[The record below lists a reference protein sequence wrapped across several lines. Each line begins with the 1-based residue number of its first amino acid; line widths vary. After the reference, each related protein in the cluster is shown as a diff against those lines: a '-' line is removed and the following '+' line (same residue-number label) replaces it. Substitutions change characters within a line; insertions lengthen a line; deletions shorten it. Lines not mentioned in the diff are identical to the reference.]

1 MNVETKSLVFPQ
13 LDLATLPTTKVF
25 FVSKDDGMFSYSEFN
40 IKLMSRV

>member
-25 FVSKDDGMFSYSEFN
+25 SVSKDEGMFSFSEFN
-40 IKLMSRV
+40 VKFMSRV